1 MLHLQLIVAVPA
13 RGAGCI
19 VSMFDDFDI
28 DYNQLP
34 SPRGVRVASIT
45 YGAVKR
51 YNSKLPSPRGVR
63 VASRVSPADMFNCAK
78 KLLPSP

>member
-1 MLHLQLIVAVPA
+1 MVLLGCDSLLDVAVPIRGAGCIPCVLRHEDRQEQGVAVPA

-34 SPRGVRVASIT
+34 SPRGVRVASR
-45 YGAVKR
+45 KR
-51 YNSKLPSPRGVR
+51 FAFV
-63 VASRVSPADMFNCAK
+63 V
-78 KLLPSP
+78 

>member
-1 MLHLQLIVAVPA
+1 MHHQSVRGVAQGARVAVPA

-34 SPRGVRVASIT
+34 SPRGVRVASIWECWLGF
-45 YGAVKR
+45 Y
-51 YNSKLPSPRGVR
+51 L
-63 VASRVSPADMFNCAK
+63 
-78 KLLPSP
+78 